1 MKSTGKLSKDMDMPM
16 ISPLVCLLE
25 RTLAQRLQKL
35 RALKTGLRLNFSK
48 TWEILLYR
56 RTSELAPPP
65 VPGIQRKECLKL
77 SGITFHEDPSNWDL
91 HIDSFLSR
99 AASRLYILRVC
110 KYYGYTKDQLS
121 VLFESLIMSLFLYG
135 LEVWCSASQGKYL
148 DRIDIFIRRPCRF
161 GFTDKVILIS
171 EVIKN
176 RDRDLLNR
184 ITSDTDHVLYDMF
197 TRYPLP
203 CERRFLAGMA
213 FSINEVVDLAC
224 PSRSWFDVQLRDCER
239 RKRLRKC

>member
-1 MKSTGKLSKDMDMPM
+1 MRSSCSAAFSSLGFFNRGMTTVVLQFSGTWPLRRERLTTSVIGGTNTPRQDFNSHAGTGSNRQEALEDSRRILLTCSMKSTGKLSKDMDMPM

-77 SGITFHEDPSNWDL
+77 SGITFHEDPCIWDL

-99 AASRLYILRVC
+99 AASR
-110 KYYGYTKDQLS
+110 
-121 VLFESLIMSLFLYG
+121 
-135 LEVWCSASQGKYL
+135 
-148 DRIDIFIRRPCRF
+148 
-161 GFTDKVILIS
+161 
-171 EVIKN
+171 
-176 RDRDLLNR
+176 
-184 ITSDTDHVLYDMF
+184 
-197 TRYPLP
+197 RYNY
-203 CERRFLAGMA
+203 
-213 FSINEVVDLAC
+213 S
-224 PSRSWFDVQLRDCER
+224 
-239 RKRLRKC
+239 